1 MCELDSKGCES
12 RSLLHFSQ
20 HLQWASQVALWV
32 ENPAAH
38 VEDRRCRFDPWV
50 GKIPWKRAWQP
61 LQCSRLENPVDRGA
75 WWVTVHAVAESQTW
89 PKRLS
94 RRTHTASP
102 APDTDQP
109 YGGIFPPP
117 SPRWVTVMMTVQWDW
132 SPRKEFWEK
141 KIQLGRWSGCCL
153 ARVLQGQIGGQWF
166 EGLEEPLKKKCYPG
180 HREES
185 WLYWGNSGE
194 RCSEA
199 VSGGWRLVSRP
210 YFSGTVSNCK
220 S

>member
-1 MCELDSKGCES
+1 MGRESCCPCRRQETQVRSLGREDPLEEGVTTTPVFSPGES
-12 RSLLHFSQ
+12 RGQRSLVGYSPCGCRESDMTEATEQ
-20 HLQWASQVALWV
+20 
-32 ENPAAH
+32 AH
-38 VEDRRCRFDPWV
+38 THS
-50 GKIPWKRAWQP
+50 IPS
-61 LQCSRLENPVDRGA
+61 SRHRPTLR
-75 WWVTVHAVAESQTW
+75 
-89 PKRLS
+89 
-94 RRTHTASP
+94 
-102 APDTDQP
+102 
-109 YGGIFPPP
+109 GIFPPP

-153 ARVLQGQIGGQWF
+153 ALVLQGQIGGQWF